1 MFGLIAKAKNKKL
14 KIDKN
19 EIEDA
24 FWISKQELK
33 QVLNGRNNNIIAARE
48 GTIARFLLEKWVKN
62 EIYLSRIKFNKFVPL
77 IDT

>member
-1 MFGLIAKAKNKKL
+1 M

-48 GTIARFLLEKWVKN
+48 GTIARFLLEKWVKD
-62 EIYLSRIKFNKFVPL
+62 EI
-77 IDT
+77 